1 LPKKRIYE
9 LAKELNITNNQLL
22 SILKELGLEVKS
34 HSSTIEE
41 EMAKLVQEILAEK
54 PVPPAVQIVEDA
66 VQVTGTQPT
75 AATEPELPATAG
87 EFARSYGLEPAKV
100 AEFLWKKGEMVTQ
113 TQTLSQSQQ
122 ALLQALL
129 PEGKR
134 PSAPTR
140 VAHKTDAFHP
150 STHLPVT
157 GTQEDLVGR
166 APIVTVL
173 GHVDH
178 GKTTLLDSIRHSSVA
193 EKEKGGIT
201 QSIGVSEITFN
212 GQRIV
217 FIDTPGHEAFTA
229 MRAQGAKV
237 TDIAVLV
244 VAADEG
250 VMPQTV
256 EALNH
261 AKAAKV
267 SIIVA
272 INKMDKEGANL
283 DRVKQQLSDLG
294 LVPEEWG
301 GETIYVPLSAKKGEG
316 IDKLLEMISLLAEV
330 QELKTSSSVPS
341 FGTVIEARL
350 DKGLGPVADV
360 IVQGGTLKVGD
371 IIQVGETGGKVRS
384 IINAMG
390 ARLKQAEPSSAV
402 EIVGL
407 EAVPRPGVQFRVTK
421 DWKVQ
426 NKVIREEPLP
436 RDFRPTDKLY
446 KTLQK
451 EANKFPLVLKADS
464 QGTLDA
470 LEVAIGKIK
479 STEMQIET
487 IHAAVGAITEGDILL
502 ASVTNSMVLGFNV
515 RPDSMARKAAERE
528 GIEIRTYDLI
538 YELVTE
544 LEACILGRCE
554 PHIEEKT
561 LGKAIIRKVFRVPKL
576 GFIAGT
582 YVQEGKVERNA
593 KVRIVRDNIVFS
605 DTRVTSLRRFK
616 DDVREVTSGFECGI
630 GLDKATEL
638 KEGDIL
644 EFYTLQ
650 QV

>member
-1 LPKKRIYE
+1 MPKKRIYE
-9 LAKELNITNNQLL
+9 LAKELNISSTQLL
-22 SILKELGLEVKS
+22 SILKELGVEVKT
-34 HSSTIEE
+34 HASTIEDD
-41 EMAKLVQEILAEK
+41 MAKLVKDILAER
-54 PVPPAVQIVEDA
+54 PIQLESEPISEVDTAQAVA
-66 VQVTGTQPT
+66 APT
-75 AATEPELPATAG
+75 IPTSVG
-87 EFARSYGLEPAKV
+87 DFAKLYHLEPAQV
-100 AEFLWKKGEMVTQ
+100 AEYLWKKGEMVTV
-113 TQTLSQSQQ
+113 TQPLSQKGKELLK
-122 ALLQALL
+122 ALV
-129 PEGKR
+129 
-134 PSAPTR
+134 PSAGSL
-140 VAHKTDAFHP
+140 P
-150 STHLPVT
+150 STASPGMESSDPGSPEASTKRSPLSSSEAKGWVS
-157 GTQEDLVGR
+157 R
-166 APIVTVL
+166 APVVTVL

-178 GKTTLLDSIRHSSVA
+178 GKTTLLDAIRHSSVA

-201 QSIGVSEITFN
+201 QKIGASEVQFR

-272 INKMDKEGANL
+272 LNKMDKEAANP

-316 IDKLLEMISLLAEV
+316 VDKLLEMISLLAEV
-330 QELKTSSSVPS
+330 QELKTSPNAAA

-350 DKGLGPVADV
+350 DRGLGPVAAV
-360 IVQGGTLKVGD
+360 IVQGGFLRVGD
-371 IIQVGETGGKVRS
+371 ILQVGETGGKVRS

-390 ARLKQAEPSSAV
+390 ERLKEAGPSTAV

-407 EAVPRPGVQFRVTK
+407 EAVPRPGVRFQTTK
-421 DWKVQ
+421 DLKLQ
-426 NKVIREEPLP
+426 RSTESPPQGK
-436 RDFRPTDKLY
+436 DFRSTDRLFKAF
-446 KTLQK
+446 QK
-451 EANKFPLVLKADS
+451 ESNKFPLVLKADS

-470 LEVAIGKIK
+470 LLVAISKVK
-479 STEMQIET
+479 STEMEIE
-487 IHAAVGAITEGDILL
+487 IMHIGVGAITESDIDL
-502 ASVTNSMVLGFNV
+502 ASVTASMVLGFNV
-515 RPDSMARKAAERE
+515 RPDSMARKASERE

-538 YELVTE
+538 YELVTD
-544 LEACILGRCE
+544 LEACMRGRCE
-554 PHIEEKT
+554 PRIEEKPV
-561 LGKAIIRKVFRVPKL
+561 GRAVIRKLFKVPKL
-576 GFIAGT
+576 GFIAGS
-582 YVQEGKVERNA
+582 YIQDGKVERNSKA
-593 KVRIVRDNIVFS
+593 RIVRDNIVVGE
-605 DTRVTSLRRFK
+605 TKVTSLRRFK
-616 DDVREVTSGFECGI
+616 EDVRDVASGYECGI
-630 GLDKATEL
+630 GLDKATDL
-638 KEGDIL
+638 REGDLL